1 MKVVD
6 AAALVE
12 GARELPNEVA
22 VPDDETEVLGPVAVD
37 AMLVVAVVSTFGDPD
52 VVDWTGESDVTPL
65 WLVRDGADVVESAC

>member
-37 AMLVVAVVSTFGDPD
+37 AMLVVAVV
-52 VVDWTGESDVTPL
+52 DWTGESEVTPL
-65 WLVRDGADVVESAC
+65 WLVLGGADVVESAC